1 MTGSGFEGPRQ
12 KRIAKQAADWHARML
27 EPASEAE
34 VQAFEAWLDAEPEHG
49 SAYAQAESLTA
60 LSTRLPRRLLAAA
73 PLARRQALL
82 RPAFAVAAV
91 VLLIVTSALVLTG
104 QGRQAAYAAIA
115 NPGPAV
121 RGFKLVDGT
130 TVILDSGA
138 RLAVSFEPDARTI
151 ILHSGRVRFNIA
163 RDARRP
169 LAVKAAQATLRTTA
183 AVVDVAIRG
192 GEVQILV
199 LDGQVAL
206 TASKAPNDRNEVSIE
221 DGKAVRLIG
230 RRLSAMTVE
239 PGATRWPEARL
250 AFDNARLATIVDMAN
265 RRGSPKIELA
275 DGAIGELRVTGVLD
289 IRETG
294 SLARKL
300 AATLDL
306 RVEERSDRI
315 RISRQATRQ

>member
-1 MTGSGFEGPRQ
+1 
-12 KRIAKQAADWHARML
+12 ML

-34 VQAFEAWLDAEPEHG
+34 VEAFEAWLHADPKHG
-49 SAYAQAESLTA
+49 EAYAQVESLAA
-60 LSTRLPRRLLAAA
+60 LSSRLPRRLLAAA
-73 PLARRQALL
+73 PSARTQAVL
-82 RPAFAVAAV
+82 RPAFAVATA
-91 VLLIVTSALVLTG
+91 VLLIVASALVLTG

-121 RGFKLVDGT
+121 RGFTLVDGT
-130 TVILDSGA
+130 TVVLDSGA
-138 RLAVSFEPDARTI
+138 RLAVSFERDARTI
-151 ILHSGRVRFNIA
+151 TLQSGRVRFNIA

-169 LAVKAAQATLRTTA
+169 FAVKAARATLRTSA
-183 AVVDVAIRG
+183 AMVDVTLRG

-199 LDGQVAL
+199 LDGEVAL
-206 TASKAPNDRNEVSIE
+206 TASDAPKDRNDVSIE
-221 DGKAVRLIG
+221 DGTAVRIIG
-230 RRLSAMTVE
+230 GQISDTAVE

-250 AFDNARLATIVDMAN
+250 AFDDARLATIVQLAN

-289 IRETG
+289 IRDTA

-306 RVEERSDRI
+306 RVEDRSDRI
-315 RISRQATRQ
+315 RISR